1 MRDSLPSVQED
12 AIELVR
18 ARNRI
23 SRQAGLTLAMLVL
36 IPTAAVITV
45 ASWLLQSMARSSNPR
60 GIVLLL
66 AGVGILL
73 VDAAVVGGAIMWWLT
88 RRGGGR
94 TTLADER
101 GVTVRAGGRVAFLP
115 WPEFIRVSLSGGTL
129 LGWLRA
135 DSLFA
140 AHPVVARL
148 PRRNA
153 DVQGNVPLVL
163 GTLVDIPEAL
173 RRLKSWLGREVDID
187 LV

>member
-18 ARNRI
+18 ARTRI

-36 IPTAAVITV
+36 IPTAAVVTV

-66 AGVGILL
+66 AGIGILL
-73 VDAAVVGGAIMWWLT
+73 VDAGVVGGAILWWLT
-88 RRGGGR
+88 RRSGDR

-115 WPEFIRVSLSGGTL
+115 WSEFVRVSLAGGTL

-140 AHPVVARL
+140 AHPVVTRM

-153 DVQGNVPLVL
+153 DVRGNVPLVL
-163 GTLVDIPEAL
+163 GTLVEIPVAL
-173 RRLKSWLGREVDID
+173 RRLKGWLGREVDID

>member
-1 MRDSLPSVQED
+1 MRDSLPAVEED
-12 AIELVR
+12 AIELVA
-18 ARNRI
+18 ARTRI

-36 IPTAAVITV
+36 IPTAAVLTA
-45 ASWLLQSMARSSNPR
+45 ASWLLQSMANSSNPR
-60 GIVLLL
+60 GVVLLL
-66 AGVGILL
+66 AGIGMLL
-73 VDAAVVGGAIMWWLT
+73 VDAAVVGGAILLWLT

-94 TTLADER
+94 VTLADER
-101 GVTVRAGGRVAFLP
+101 GVTVRAGGRTAFVP

-140 AHPVVARL
+140 AHPAVVRM

-153 DVQGNVPLVL
+153 DGQGNVPLVL
-163 GTLVDIPEAL
+163 GTLVEIPEAL
-173 RRLKSWLGREVDID
+173 RRLKSWLGREVEID

>member
-1 MRDSLPSVQED
+1 MEED

-18 ARNRI
+18 ARTRI

-36 IPTAAVITV
+36 LPTAAVLTA
-45 ASWLLQSMARSSNPR
+45 ASWLLQSMAHSSNPR
-60 GIVLLL
+60 GAVLLL
-66 AGVGILL
+66 AGIGMLL
-73 VDAAVVGGAIMWWLT
+73 VDAIVVGGAILFWLT

-101 GVTVRAGGRVAFLP
+101 GITIRVGSRTAFVP
-115 WPEFIRVSLSGGTL
+115 WPEFARVSLAGGTL
-129 LGWLRA
+129 LGWLRP

-140 AHPVVARL
+140 AHPLVVQM

-153 DVQGNVPLVL
+153 DVQGSVPLVL
-163 GTLVDIPEAL
+163 GTLVDIPDAL
-173 RRLKSWLGREVDID
+173 RRLKIWLGREVDID